1 VKLKKR
7 ISWLMGIVQKSLLP
21 HLNECLNTPLT
32 EREEQLVS
40 ILEIVEIEKY
50 VYRTA
55 ATQWLGRKLLARRGY
70 CQIFCCKII

>member
-1 VKLKKR
+1 MKLKKR

-32 EREEQLVS
+32 EREEQLIS

-55 ATQWLGRKLLARRGY
+55 STQWLGRKLLARRA
-70 CQIFCCKII
+70 IARALVAKS